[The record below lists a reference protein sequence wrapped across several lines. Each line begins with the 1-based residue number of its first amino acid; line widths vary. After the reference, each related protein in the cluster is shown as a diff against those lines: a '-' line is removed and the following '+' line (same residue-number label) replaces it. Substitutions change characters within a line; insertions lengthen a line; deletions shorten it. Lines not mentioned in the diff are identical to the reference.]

1 MNPRN
6 RSCHRPF
13 RWLTVLVCGF
23 LLLTDLPVSYDSVQG
38 VAAAEKVAA
47 KPFRLTL
54 RKRVSSAPKSP
65 LYNAIQEKQQWH
77 PGQTAVIVCD
87 MWDLHHCLNAT
98 LRGGE
103 MAPRMNRV
111 LNEARSRG
119 ATIIHAPSS
128 CMEPYKDHPGRK
140 RAQAAPAAKNL
151 PTDISKWCYSIPSE
165 EQGEYPIDQ
174 TDGGE
179 DDEPEAHRKWAEKL
193 KTMGRNPRA
202 PWKSQT
208 DLLDIHDEDIISDNG
223 IEIWNVMEQRGI
235 KNVILLGVHT
245 NMCVLGRPFGLRQM
259 AKNGKNVVLMRDMTD
274 TMYNPASK
282 PYVSHFTGTDLIIEH
297 IEKWV
302 CPTITSDQV
311 IGGKVFQ
318 FKNDHRPHVVIVSA
332 EREYKTETT
341 LPIFAL
347 KHLGKEFR
355 VSFVYGNDVNAKQRN
370 NLPGISVLADADLLL
385 VSARRR
391 VLPKAQM
398 EVVRKFIEAG
408 KPVVGIRTANHAFSL
423 RGKEIPVGLADWENF
438 DAEVIG
444 GHYTGHHGEGPK
456 VALEVAKGAAGHP
469 ILDKIDLSQWQGQGS
484 LYLVS
489 PLAKSATALLHG
501 TIPGKPTEP
510 IAWVNTNKFGG
521 RVFYTSLGHP
531 DDFKNPAT
539 NHLLYQAIRWALD
552 MSADQAASSK

>member
-1 MNPRN
+1 MINTRKQ
-6 RSCHRPF
+6 SCHYAAH
-13 RWLTVLVCGF
+13 W
-23 LLLTDLPVSYDSVQG
+23 LLTLLGSFFIGSPMMITSDLTW
-38 VAAAEKVAA
+38 AAETSR
-47 KPFRLTL
+47 KPASTSFTLTL
-54 RKRVSSAPKSP
+54 RKRIPSAENSP
-65 LYNAIQEKQQWH
+65 LYNAVHEKQQW
-77 PGQTAVIVCD
+77 QAKETAVIVCD

-111 LNEARSRG
+111 LNEARLRG

-128 CMEPYKDHPGRK
+128 CMDPYKDHPGRK

-151 PTDISKWCYSIPSE
+151 PKDISKWCYSIPSE

-179 DDEPEAHRKWAEKL
+179 DDEPDAHRKWAEKL
-193 KTMGRNPRA
+193 KNMGRNPRA

-223 IEIWNVMEQRGI
+223 IEIWNVLEQRGI
-235 KNVILLGVHT
+235 KNVILVGVHT

-259 AKNGKNVVLMRDMTD
+259 SKNGKNVVLMRDMTD
-274 TMYNPASK
+274 TMYNPARK
-282 PYVSHFTGTDLIIEH
+282 PYVSHFTGTDLIVEH

-318 FKNDHRPHVVIVSA
+318 FKHDKRPHVVILSA

-341 LPIFAL
+341 LPVFAL
-347 KHLGKEFR
+347 KHLGKEFK

-370 NLPGISVLADADLLL
+370 NLPGISVLKDADLLL
-385 VSARRR
+385 VSVRRR
-391 VLPKAQM
+391 VLPKSQM
-398 EVVRKFIEAG
+398 DVIRAFIEAG

-423 RGKEIPVGLADWENF
+423 RGKPIPAGLADWENF
-438 DAEVIG
+438 DGEIIG
-444 GHYTGHHGEGPK
+444 GHYTGHHGAGPK
-456 VALEVAKGAAGHP
+456 VALEVAKGAAAHP
-469 ILDKIDLSQWQGQGS
+469 ILNKLDTSQWQGQGS

-539 NHLLYQAIRWALD
+539 NQLLYQAIRWTLK
-552 MSADQAASSK
+552 MSAN

>member
-1 MNPRN
+1 MDTRN
-6 RSCHRPF
+6 RTCCYPVPWF
-13 RWLTVLVCGF
+13 LALLVGF
-23 LLLTDLPVSYDSVQG
+23 LFLDHLTLSHDSLQG
-38 VAAAEKVAA
+38 AELADKAAA
-47 KPFRLTL
+47 KPFNLTL
-54 RKRVSSAPKSP
+54 RKRVPSAEKSP
-65 LYNAIQEKQQWH
+65 LFNAVQEKQQWKAKE
-77 PGQTAVIVCD
+77 TAVIVCD

-111 LNEARSRG
+111 LNEARLRG

-128 CMEPYKDHPGRK
+128 CMEPYKNHPGRK

-151 PTDISKWCYSIPSE
+151 PKDISKWCYSIPSE

-179 DDEPEAHRKWAEKL
+179 DDEAEAHRKWAEKL
-193 KTMGRNPRA
+193 KDMDRNPRA

-223 IEIWNVMEQRGI
+223 IEIWNLLEQRGI
-235 KNVILLGVHT
+235 KNVILVGVHT

-274 TMYNPASK
+274 TMYNPARK
-282 PYVSHFTGTDLIIEH
+282 PYVSHFTGTDLIVEH

-318 FKNDHRPHVVIVSA
+318 FKHDQRPHVVIVSA
-332 EREYKTETT
+332 EREYKTEAT

-347 KHLGKEFR
+347 KYLGKEFR

-370 NLPGISVLADADLLL
+370 NLPGISVLDDADLLL

-391 VLPKAQM
+391 VLPEAQM
-398 EVVRKFIEAG
+398 ETIRKFIEAG
-408 KPVVGIRTANHAFSL
+408 KPVIGIRTANHAFSL
-423 RGKEIPVGLADWENF
+423 RGKEIPAGLADWENF

-456 VALEVAKGAAGHP
+456 VALEVAKGASAHP
-469 ILDKIDLSQWQGQGS
+469 ILNKIDTSQWQGQGS

-501 TIPGKPTEP
+501 TVPGKPTEP

-539 NHLLYQAIRWALD
+539 NQLLYQAIRWATGLPANQT
-552 MSADQAASSK
+552 SAGK

>member
-1 MNPRN
+1 MNTRKQ
-6 RSCHRPF
+6 SCHHPV
-13 RWLTVLVCGF
+13 RWLLSLLGSLLVCSPILIANNFSWG
-23 LLLTDLPVSYDSVQG
+23 
-38 VAAAEKVAA
+38 AEASL
-47 KPFRLTL
+47 KPASKSFDLTL
-54 RKRVSSAPKSP
+54 RKRIPSAEKSP
-65 LYNAIQEKQQWH
+65 LYNAVYEQQQWKAKE
-77 PGQTAVIVCD
+77 TAVIVCD

-151 PTDISKWCYSIPSE
+151 PKDISKWCYSIPSE

-193 KTMGRNPRA
+193 KKMGRNPRA

-208 DLLDIHDEDIISDNG
+208 DLLDIHDKDIISDSG
-223 IEIWNVMEQRGI
+223 IEIWNVLEQRGI
-235 KNVILLGVHT
+235 KNVILVGVHT

-259 AKNGKNVVLMRDMTD
+259 SKNGKNVVLMRDMTD
-274 TMYNPASK
+274 TMYNPARK
-282 PYVSHFTGTDLIIEH
+282 PYVSHFTGTDLIVEH
-297 IEKWV
+297 VEKWV

-311 IGGKVFQ
+311 IGGKVFE
-318 FKNDHRPHVVIVSA
+318 FKHDKRPHVVIVSA

-341 LPIFAL
+341 LPVFAL
-347 KHLGKEFR
+347 KHLGKEFK
-355 VSFVYGNDVNAKQRN
+355 VSFVYGNDVNATQRN
-370 NLPGISVLADADLLL
+370 NLPGISVLKDADLLL
-385 VSARRR
+385 VSVRRR

-398 EVVRKFIEAG
+398 DFVRKFIEAG

-423 RGKEIPVGLADWENF
+423 RGKPIPDGLADWENF
-438 DAEVIG
+438 DGEIIG
-444 GHYTGHHGEGPK
+444 GHYTGHHGAGPK
-456 VALEVAKGAAGHP
+456 VALEVAKGAATHP
-469 ILDKIDLSQWQGQGS
+469 ILNKLDTSQWQGQGS

-539 NHLLYQAIRWALD
+539 NQLLYQAIRWTLKMPAH
-552 MSADQAASSK
+552 